1 MRKIAIV
8 VVMSVIALASFGVEL
23 MSSHNDYGSLV
34 HVAASDSCAADKARA
49 YVRASDV
56 DDRPGLRLF
65 RHRPEPDGLAHRDW
79 LERMKGDKAR

>member
-34 HVAASDSCAADKARA
+34 HVAAYDSCAADKVEILLSNGAAADGESFRLTKWGFA
-49 YVRASDV
+49 FVRESS
-56 DDRPGLRLF
+56 R
-65 RHRPEPDGLAHRDW
+65 
-79 LERMKGDKAR
+79 

>member
-34 HVAASDSCAADKARA
+34 HVAAYDSCAADKARA
-49 YVRASDV
+49 EATGSDMV
-56 DDRPGLRLF
+56 TTVNYHSSGSL
-65 RHRPEPDGLAHRDW
+65 
-79 LERMKGDKAR
+79 